1 MHIAGKIFIGLG
13 LLITLAGVGLVIGGG
28 SNLSDVG
35 QWDVEEKSQFEGTEG
50 SMTYQFSGD
59 DMMIMVR
66 DDVVCKEF
74 EFEMT
79 KGAAAALAVNYTD
92 NETTLI
98 LNDASSFPN
107 EGSGSIWDE
116 EGQNNVFNWTSKTG
130 DVLNISDLDSNYSA
144 DSRVYTSDWTE
155 NGVTISC
162 DDETGEPT
170 GSDDD
175 PKGWYHM
182 GDIAWWNGYVGGEN
196 YTIKSNADY
205 ELVPMWSVIG
215 DEVGEAVTGIFAGAA
230 GLGTACCGI
239 FFLILGVIFALVLND
254 PKKTQITGPGSF
266 TTE

>member
-116 EGQNNVFNWTSKTG
+116 EGQNNKLVPLGEIERNLVMGLGNIEFFLDLSLKNSEPHHLANYLYDISNLFNSFYQ
-130 DVLNISDLDSNYSA
+130 DSNIKKIEDEAERSQKILITTLFIQYSHL
-144 DSRVYTSDWTE
+144 VM
-155 NGVTISC
+155 SC
-162 DDETGEPT
+162 LG
-170 GSDDD
+170 
-175 PKGWYHM
+175 
-182 GDIAWWNGYVGGEN
+182 
-196 YTIKSNADY
+196 IKPV
-205 ELVPMWSVIG
+205 EKM
-215 DEVGEAVTGIFAGAA
+215 
-230 GLGTACCGI
+230 
-239 FFLILGVIFALVLND
+239 
-254 PKKTQITGPGSF
+254 
-266 TTE
+266 